1 MKYKKYL
8 SITLVVFLIG
18 AGLSSTA
25 YAGIFMSSSRPN
37 ADVSDEGVMS
47 LVSKDERHGD
57 VYIIDDCESGTEFA
71 GRVYKRYYPLNM
83 NSFKEFKEDGLR
95 VEFTGEVSIGGIL
108 SFVGIRSLFRYGA
121 LPIVL
126 REIEAVGEAPDI
138 EPEPEPEP
146 EDEIDIAFDIQIK
159 DSFEEND
166 PIAVDAELTNNGEED
181 VQVCEMALELRTLNF
196 MIKTPESKIL
206 MFNKSRYI
214 RGVPEIV
221 KIDAGD
227 TYYVTVEDITE
238 LGMFVDEEG
247 NDYTFK
253 TGNYLIEGIYESIDT
268 ASHFADEPFFEGQLT
283 SPRYSFVISGNE
295 PQGENHKPNADFTYS
310 PEVPL
315 VGETVYFYDQSSD
328 PDLDDLSYEWTFEE
342 ALTAVTGQ
350 NPTHVYNEPGI
361 YTVYLKV
368 TDTEGASDQ
377 TSKEVRVREADPE
390 DPDDPEEPESDARIY
405 GRVREDPEIPVTQF
419 IPVEDALVIAY
430 DKSVD
435 TLDSEKVCETVTD
448 YRGSYELNV
457 AEGRYLLVV
466 TKEGYEEATELVE
479 VKSAEEK
486 MVNFALKKISLDP
499 DFEIELKEHSFKVGE
514 PIHVSVTMTNNNEQ
528 SLKVQEMGLE
538 LGTLDLI
545 VETPNNGKI
554 HYIGSTVKM
563 YPPVIELKPGESS
576 MVIVDLTQVEL
587 GNDKESVKL
596 EDLGRYS
603 VTAEYKSV
611 DHAGLAAG
619 VWCGELSSQ
628 TESFVIE

>member
-8 SITLVVFLIG
+8 AITLVVFLIG

-206 MFNKSRYI
+206 MFNKSRHI

-221 KIDAGD
+221 KINSGD

-238 LGMFVDEEG
+238 PGMFVDEDG
-247 NDYTFK
+247 NDYTFEA
-253 TGNYLIEGIYESIDT
+253 GNYLIEGIYESV
-268 ASHFADEPFFEGQLT
+268 SVPSPSADGLFFEGQLT
-283 SPRYSFVISGNE
+283 SPRYSFVISGDE
-295 PQGENHKPNADFTYS
+295 PQNENHEPTADFTCE

-315 VGETVYFYDQSSD
+315 TGETVYFFDQSSD
-328 PDLDDLSYEWTFEE
+328 PDLDELTYEWIFEE
-342 ALTAVTGQ
+342 ALEAVTDK
-350 NPTHVYNEPGI
+350 NPTHVYKEPGI
-361 YTVYLKV
+361 YTVYLEV
-368 TDTEGASDQ
+368 TDSKGASDR
-377 TSKEVRVREADPE
+377 TSKEVRVRKADE
-390 DPDDPEEPESDARIY
+390 EDPEEREARIY

-419 IPVEDALVIAY
+419 IPVEGALVTAYDNSIDAL
-430 DKSVD
+430 
-435 TLDSEKVCETVTD
+435 TPEKVYETETD
-448 YRGSYELNV
+448 NRGSYELLV
-457 AEGRYLLVV
+457 EEGKYLIVV
-466 TKEGYEEATELVE
+466 TKEGYEEATKPVE
-479 VKSAEEK
+479 VKVGEEK
-486 MVNFALKKISLDP
+486 MVNFALKRITLEP
-499 DFEIELKEHSFKVGE
+499 DFEIDLKEHSFKVGE
-514 PIHVSVTMTNNNEQ
+514 PIHVAVTMTNNNEQ

-587 GNDKESVKL
+587 GKDKVSVKL
-596 EDLGRYS
+596 DDLGRYS
-603 VTAEYKSV
+603 VTAEYKSM
-611 DHAGLAAG
+611 DHAGLDQD
-619 VWCGELSSQ
+619 VWRGELSSQ
-628 TESFVIE
+628 TEYFVIEG